1 MKLKI
6 NNINMTRFLGL
17 ALLVASAAWWTGC
30 KHTQAEDTDKETFVL
45 SDTMLQS
52 IHIDTA
58 AVKPVQ
64 SDLRLSGK
72 VAPDVGKVLKVYP
85 LVSGYVKDIKVQLG
99 DYVQKGQ
106 ILAVIQS
113 GEIADYEKQ
122 MSQAQTDLAVAEKG
136 LKVAQDLYSSQLS
149 TEKDVVNAQ
158 GEVDKARADVN
169 RLNDLFKIYR
179 RGSGSTYLVTAPISG
194 YIIEKNIN
202 NNMEIRSDNNQNI
215 FTVSELNDV
224 WVLANV
230 FETDIARVK
239 EGYDA
244 DIVTISYPDTVFHG
258 KVDKIYNFLD
268 PATKTMQIRI
278 KLDNKDL
285 HLKPE
290 MFATVTLHYNEGDQR
305 IAVPSSAL
313 IFDRSKSYVLVFKD
327 KYNIQVR
334 EVEPYKTSGSL
345 AYLNKGLNAGEK
357 VISRNQLLIYN
368 ALND

>member
-1 MKLKI
+1 M
-6 NNINMTRFLGL
+6 NRFFGL
-17 ALLVASAAWWTGC
+17 ILLVAGAAWWSGC
-30 KHTQAEDTDKETFVL
+30 KHTQAEDTEKETFVL

-58 AVKPVQ
+58 AIKPVQ
-64 SDLRLSGK
+64 NDLRLSGK
-72 VAPDVGKVLKVYP
+72 VTPDVGKVLKVYP

-106 ILAVIQS
+106 ILAEIQS

-122 MSQAQTDLAVAEKG
+122 MAEAQSDLAVAEKG
-136 LKVAQDLYSSQLS
+136 LKVAQDLYTSQLS

-158 GEVDKARADVN
+158 GDVDKAKAEVN

-179 RGSGSTYLVTAPISG
+179 RGKGSTYLVTSPISG

-202 NNMEIRSDNNQNI
+202 NNMEIRTDNSQNI
-215 FTVSELNDV
+215 FTVSELNDI

-239 EGYDA
+239 EGYEA
-244 DIVTISYPDTVFHG
+244 DIVTISYPDTVYHG
-258 KVDKIYNFLD
+258 RVDKIYNFLD
-268 PATKTMQIRI
+268 PVTKTMQIRI
-278 KLDNKDL
+278 KLDNKDM

-290 MFATVTLHYNEGDQR
+290 MFATVTLHYEEGNQM
-305 IAVPSSAL
+305 IAVPESAL
-313 IFDRSKSYVLVFKD
+313 IFDRSKNYVLVFKD

-334 EVEPYKTSGSL
+334 EVEPYKTAAGM
-345 AYLNKGLNAGEK
+345 AYLSKGLNPGEK

>member
-1 MKLKI
+1 MK
-6 NNINMTRFLGL
+6 NNKMNRILSL
-17 ALLVASAAWWTGC
+17 ALLILGVAWWSGC
-30 KHTQAEDTDKETFVL
+30 KHIQAEDTEKETFVL
-45 SDTMLQS
+45 SDTMMQS
-52 IHIDTA
+52 IQIDTA
-58 AVKPVQ
+58 GIKPVQ
-64 SDLRLSGK
+64 SELRLSGK
-72 VAPDVGKVLKVYP
+72 VSPDVGKVLKVYP
-85 LVSGYVKDIKVQLG
+85 LVSGFVKDIKVQLG
-99 DYVQKGQ
+99 DFVQKGQ

-122 MSQAQTDLAVAEKG
+122 MAEAKSDMAVAEKG

-158 GEVDKARADVN
+158 GELDKARAEVN

-179 RGSGSTYLVTAPISG
+179 RGAGSTYLVTAPISG
-194 YIIEKNIN
+194 YVIEKNIN
-202 NNMEIRSDNNQNI
+202 NNMEIRTDNNQNI

-224 WVLANV
+224 WVMANV

-239 EGYDA
+239 EGYEA

-278 KLDNKDL
+278 KLNNKDMQ
-285 HLKPE
+285 LKPE
-290 MFATVTLHYNEGDQR
+290 MFATVTLHYNEGNNM
-305 IAVPSSAL
+305 IAVPTSSL
-313 IFDRSKSYVLVFKD
+313 IFDRSKNYVLVFKD

-334 EVEPYKTSGSL
+334 EVEPYKTSGGL
-345 AYLNKGLNAGEK
+345 AYLSKGLNPGEE

>member
-1 MKLKI
+1 MIRL
-6 NNINMTRFLGL
+6 LSL
-17 ALLVASAAWWTGC
+17 ALLITAATWWTGC
-30 KHTQAEDTDKETFVL
+30 KHIQAEDAEKETFVL
-45 SDTMLQS
+45 SDTMLHS

-58 AVKPVQ
+58 AVQPVQ
-64 SDLRLSGK
+64 SELRLSGK
-72 VAPDVGKVLKVYP
+72 VAPDIGKVLKVYP

-99 DYVQKGQ
+99 DYVKKGQ

-122 MSQAQTDLAVAEKG
+122 MAEARSDMAVAEKG
-136 LKVAQDLYSSQLS
+136 LKVAQDLYNSQLS
-149 TEKDVVNAQ
+149 TEKDVVDAQ
-158 GEVDKARADVN
+158 GVVDKARAEVN

-202 NNMEIRSDNNQNI
+202 NNMEIRSDNSQNI

-239 EGYDA
+239 EGYEA
-244 DIVTISYPDTVFHG
+244 DIVTISYPDKVFHG

-278 KLDNKDL
+278 KLNNENME
-285 HLKPE
+285 LKPE
-290 MFATVTLHYNEGDQR
+290 MFATVTLRYNEGDQR

-313 IFDRSKSYVLVFKD
+313 IFDRSKSFVLVFKD

-334 EVEPYKTSGSL
+334 EVEPYKSSGPM
-345 AYLNKGLNAGEK
+345 AYLNKGLNPGEK
-357 VISRNQLLIYN
+357 VISQNQLLIYN

>member
-1 MKLKI
+1 MNRI
-6 NNINMTRFLGL
+6 STL
-17 ALLVASAAWWTGC
+17 ALLAVSIILYSGC
-30 KHTQAEDTDKETFVL
+30 KHIQAEDTEKETFVL

-58 AVKPVQ
+58 SIRPVQ
-64 SDLRLSGK
+64 NELRLSGK

-99 DYVQKGQ
+99 DFVQKGQ

-113 GEIADYEKQ
+113 GEIADYDKQ
-122 MSQAQTDLAVAEKG
+122 MAEARTNLAVAEKG
-136 LKVAQDLYSSQLS
+136 LQVAKDLFSSQLS
-149 TEKDVVNAQ
+149 TEKDVVDAQ
-158 GEVDKARADVN
+158 GQVDKARAEVN

-202 NNMEIRSDNNQNI
+202 NNMEIRSDNSQNI

-278 KLDNKDL
+278 RLDNKDMQ
-285 HLKPE
+285 LKPE
-290 MFATVTLHYNEGDQR
+290 MFATVTLHYNEGNQML
-305 IAVPSSAL
+305 AVPASSL
-313 IFDRSKSYVLVFKD
+313 IFDRSKSYVLVFRD

-334 EVEPYKTSGSL
+334 EVEPYRTSGSL
-345 AYLNKGLNAGEK
+345 AYLSKGLRPGER